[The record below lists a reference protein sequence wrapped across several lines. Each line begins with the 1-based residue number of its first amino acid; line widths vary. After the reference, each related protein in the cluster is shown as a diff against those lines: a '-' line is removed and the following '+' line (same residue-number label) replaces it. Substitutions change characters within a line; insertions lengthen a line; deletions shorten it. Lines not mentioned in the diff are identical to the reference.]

1 MLDNLMT
8 SEEFDESILTNKDL
22 NNALNQKSN
31 QTRKNNQIRK
41 SWSQKSSWNNWKRW
55 NSKSTKQEN

>member
-1 MLDNLMT
+1 MNENLMT

-31 QTRKNNQIRK
+31 QMILMLCGIRK
-41 SWSQKSSWNNWKRW
+41 
-55 NSKSTKQEN
+55 